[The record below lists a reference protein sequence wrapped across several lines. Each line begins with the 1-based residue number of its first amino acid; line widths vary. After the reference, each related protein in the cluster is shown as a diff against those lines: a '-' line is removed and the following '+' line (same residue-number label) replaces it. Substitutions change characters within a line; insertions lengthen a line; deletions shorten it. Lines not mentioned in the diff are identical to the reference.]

1 MNVSI
6 LMRSLAALT
15 LAAMVLAGAS
25 GLAIADPSR
34 IDESKAPGKPPKDI
48 PAVAAL
54 PDFTQITARDGP
66 AVVNITTVSAAN
78 EISGGEA
85 GEGPAA
91 RNRGVPDAGQND
103 PIFDYF
109 MHAQGP
115 FGAAQGRSPVLS
127 NGLGS
132 GFLVSSDGVI
142 LTNAHLVYGARTVI
156 VKLTDRREFRAR
168 LLGLDAKTDVAVLKI
183 DAKSLPTLRLG
194 SAEDL
199 KVGQWV
205 LAIGSPF
212 GFDNTVTAGVV
223 SAMNRNFP
231 GAGYVPYI
239 QTDVAVNPGNSGGP
253 LLNTRGE
260 VVGINS
266 QIISSSGGYQGLSF
280 SIPIDVAIRVR
291 DQILASGKASHASLG
306 VEVQDVN
313 QDFADSFLL
322 DKPEGALIAKVDRR
336 GPADKAGL
344 TSGDVILKAD
354 KHRIV
359 ASGDLPVLI
368 GQKAPGEKL
377 ALDVWHLARHEHL
390 MVTLGD
396 AGGSPVPDPAEEGG
410 AAAEVLGLVLR
421 PLQAQPPREGGTQN
435 GVVVDLVGGAAAAAG
450 VRPGDTLLSI
460 NGTPVYS
467 ADQVRELVAGAV
479 GAVAL
484 LIQRNG
490 DQAFIPVRVDR
501 STAQ

>member
-1 MNVSI
+1 MVNPY
-6 LMRSLAALT
+6 SLCAYLALAIVP
-15 LAAMVLAGAS
+15 LDRAGAS
-25 GLAIADPSR
+25 AFAGPETSHLEA
-34 IDESKAPGKPPKDI
+34 ESPVAGSLSEFPTA
-48 PAVAAL
+48 AVL

-66 AVVNITTVSAAN
+66 AVVNITVSDQDRTSNGVADDAN
-78 EISGGEA
+78 A
-85 GEGPAA
+85 R

-109 MHAQGP
+109 MHSQSSS
-115 FGAAQGRSPVLS
+115 GAVQGRSPVLS

-142 LTNAHLVYGARTVI
+142 LTNAHLVYGARMVI
-156 VKLTDRREFRAR
+156 VKLTDRREFHAR
-168 LLGLDAKTDVAVLKI
+168 TLGLDAKTDVAVLKI
-183 DAKSLPTLRLG
+183 DAKNLPTLHLG
-194 SAEDL
+194 RADDL

-212 GFDNTVTAGVV
+212 GFDNTVTVGVV
-223 SAMNRNFP
+223 SAKGRNFP

-266 QIISSSGGYQGLSF
+266 QIISSNGGYQGLSF

-291 DQILASGKASHASLG
+291 DQILATGKASHASLG
-306 VEVQDVN
+306 VEIQDVN

-322 DKPEGALIAKVDRR
+322 DKPEGALIAKVDR
-336 GPADKAGL
+336 GSPADKAGL
-344 TSGDVILKAD
+344 TSGDVVLKAD
-354 KHRIV
+354 NHRIV

-368 GQKAPGEKL
+368 GQKVPGEKL
-377 ALDVWHLARHEHL
+377 VLAVWHLTRREEL
-390 MVTLGD
+390 VVTLGD
-396 AGGSPVPDPAEEGG
+396 ASG
-410 AAAEVLGLVLR
+410 ASAQESVGLGNAAEGTLGLGLR
-421 PLQAQPPREGGTQN
+421 PMPPHENLEAGMRN
-435 GVVVDLVGGAAAAAG
+435 GVLVEVVNGTAAAAG
-450 VRPGDTLLSI
+450 VRPGDELLAI
-460 NGTPVYS
+460 NGIPVYS

-479 GAVAL
+479 KAIAL

-490 DQAFIPVRVDR
+490 EQAFIPLRVEGSKGR
-501 STAQ
+501 